1 MKSIY
6 LLFFSF
12 AQLVFFSCSEQGIY
26 INNVS
31 NQVIQKDIAITRA
44 ISNLTPNC
52 SLLIEIDENAQD
64 TVLERLKLNIAREWY
79 SHRKGLSL
87 PLIDSTIKFVP
98 VIDTP
103 SLPSITDSDRIKK
116 GRLCTSMLYIQ
127 TGVILQKKLILGCIE
142 TRLNCSGKNMLIG

>member
-12 AQLVFFSCSEQGIY
+12 AQLVFLSCSEQGIY

-52 SLLIEIDENAQD
+52 SLLIEIA
-64 TVLERLKLNIAREWY
+64 
-79 SHRKGLSL
+79 
-87 PLIDSTIKFVP
+87 
-98 VIDTP
+98 
-103 SLPSITDSDRIKK
+103 
-116 GRLCTSMLYIQ
+116 
-127 TGVILQKKLILGCIE
+127 
-142 TRLNCSGKNMLIG
+142 CSGSSVDRPFR

>member
-44 ISNLTPNC
+44 ISNLTPTAVY
-52 SLLIEIDENAQD
+52 LL
-64 TVLERLKLNIAREWY
+64 K
-79 SHRKGLSL
+79 
-87 PLIDSTIKFVP
+87 
-98 VIDTP
+98 
-103 SLPSITDSDRIKK
+103 
-116 GRLCTSMLYIQ
+116 
-127 TGVILQKKLILGCIE
+127 
-142 TRLNCSGKNMLIG
+142 